1 MERQT
6 LSVKQTRRGNSLV
19 AQWLGH
25 HAFTAVGLSL
35 TPGQGRSYKPRS
47 AAQVNKYVCV
57 LSHSVMFDSLQ
68 PHEL

>member
-1 MERQT
+1 M
-6 LSVKQTRRGNSLV
+6 